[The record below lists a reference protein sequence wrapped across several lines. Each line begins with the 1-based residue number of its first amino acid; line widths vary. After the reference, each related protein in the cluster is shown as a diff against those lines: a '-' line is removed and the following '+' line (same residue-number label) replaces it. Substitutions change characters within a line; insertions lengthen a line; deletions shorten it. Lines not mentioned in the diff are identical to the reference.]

1 MTMEPVQS
9 ITERTNTDDARF
21 IASFLEG
28 NETILEIKCYLCSQK
43 LQTTEITSNF
53 ALGLPT
59 KKHKMFTH
67 ISLDIILLLMLYA
80 MGATVSAVACL
91 YLLFR
96 RGNAFTQRL
105 TTPQRLRRWT
115 AAFFGIVAL
124 GHFWYLP
131 AGIMAD
137 SEAAMLWMLI
147 GGLLDCLLTIPGAII
162 VLLCMLQDR
171 RRPLWPVAVITAP
184 LVIIVLVSI
193 AMRSY
198 ALLPWLRG
206 YFALMGIALVV
217 YMVREVRQ
225 YGRWLR
231 DNFADLEHKEVW
243 QSFVVLAV
251 VVLMFA
257 IYASGNG
264 GMVYEYVVQVCGI
277 AMICYLL
284 WRVET
289 LSELTPDT
297 QQTHPR
303 PLPVRERT
311 GESLNLDDIK
321 PLLQQHCEAT
331 QLYLRHELTLSQ
343 LAQALG
349 TNRTYLSQYFS
360 RQDTTY
366 NAYINTLRIA
376 HFERLFREA
385 VAAGRDVT
393 AQELSTRSG
402 YRSYRTFSQAFKQ
415 RKGKSVKEW
424 MSTEGA

>member
-1 MTMEPVQS
+1 M
-9 ITERTNTDDARF
+9 
-21 IASFLEG
+21 
-28 NETILEIKCYLCSQK
+28 
-43 LQTTEITSNF
+43 F
-53 ALGLPT
+53 AQMP
-59 KKHKMFTH
+59 
-67 ISLDIILLLMLYA
+67 LDMMLLLMLYA
-80 MGATVSAVACL
+80 AGATTALIACL

-96 RGNAFTQRL
+96 RANAFAPRVRTSK
-105 TTPQRLRRWT
+105 RLRLWT

-131 AGIMAD
+131 ASIMAD

-184 LVIIVLVSI
+184 LVIIVVVSI

-206 YFALMGIALVV
+206 YFALMGIGLVV
-217 YMVREVRQ
+217 YMVREVRR

-251 VVLMFA
+251 VVLMFG

-264 GMVYEYVVQVCGI
+264 GMAYEFIVQVCGI
-277 AMICYLL
+277 VMVAYLL

-289 LSELTPDT
+289 LSDLKP
-297 QQTHPR
+297 Q
-303 PLPVRERT
+303 PLSEEEAT
-311 GESLNLDDIK
+311 DEEEAEEDDGDLSAATFEEIGL
-321 PLLQQHCEAT
+321 LLQQHCIDS
-331 QLYLRHELTLSQ
+331 QLYLQRDLTAVQ

-349 TNRTYLSQYFS
+349 TNRTYLARYFS
-360 RQDTTY
+360 SQNTTY
-366 NAYINTLRIA
+366 NAYISDLRIT
-376 HFERLFREA
+376 HFERLYREA
-385 VAAGRDVT
+385 VAAGQPIS
-393 AQELSTRSG
+393 AKQLAIRSG
-402 YRSYRTFSQAFKQ
+402 YRSYSTFSLAFKQ
-415 RKGKSVKEW
+415 RTGQSVTAW
-424 MSTEGA
+424 MRRNLSLGPGPGDR